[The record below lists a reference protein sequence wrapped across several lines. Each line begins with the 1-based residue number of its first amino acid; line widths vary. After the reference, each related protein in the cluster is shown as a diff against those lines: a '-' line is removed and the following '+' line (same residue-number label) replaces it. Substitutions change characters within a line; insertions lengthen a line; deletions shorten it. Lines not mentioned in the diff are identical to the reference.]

1 MIFAW
6 QNVLT
11 YKLPV
16 LFCGCTLRVMH
27 VRVVRT
33 LGKYSSG
40 FLKIGAVNQM
50 TQFKKEQNKHLN
62 RIKCVNS
69 RENANDW
76 KLEKE
81 VNFFCF

>member
-1 MIFAW
+1 
-6 QNVLT
+6 
-11 YKLPV
+11 
-16 LFCGCTLRVMH
+16 
-27 VRVVRT
+27 
-33 LGKYSSG
+33 
-40 FLKIGAVNQM
+40 M

-81 VNFFCF
+81 VNFFCFWVLGANYKGIWLDMLQQKMHFDMKN